1 MNRQLRT
8 RILGTALLTAALALP
23 GAAQAAGDPGVVHV
37 DGYLNDQGNCLVL
50 REHDG
55 KIYGLTGDIGGL
67 QNGDHVRVEGRF
79 AGGSACGTGTAV
91 NVTQVQ
97 AIWADDNHRTT
108 YYDHL
113 QNGSFGQWAA
123 ANRGYNPRRGSDRYD
138 RRGYRDNRDSGY
150 DRGYDRDRGYR
161 DNGYD
166 RDRGYGYDRRSDR
179 SGDLRSVYGRVEGY
193 RGDCLMVRGYDGRY
207 YGLTGDTR
215 GYDRRGE
222 RVKVLGFL
230 GRGACGERTVE
241 VEQIG
246 GR

>member
-1 MNRQLRT
+1 MNRQLRF

-23 GAAQAAGDPGVVHV
+23 GTARAAGDPSVVHV

-67 QNGDHVRVEGRF
+67 QNGDHVRLEGRF
-79 AGGSACGTGTAV
+79 VDGSGCGAGTAV
-91 NVTQVQ
+91 NVNQVQ

-113 QNGSFGQWAA
+113 QNGSFTRWAE
-123 ANRGYNPRRGSDRYD
+123 ANRGYNPRSGSDRYG
-138 RRGYRDNRDSGY
+138 RRGYRDNGD
-150 DRGYDRDRGYR
+150 DRGYDRDRG
-161 DNGYD
+161 NGYD
-166 RDRGYGYDRRSDR
+166 RGRGYDRRSDR
-179 SGDLRSVYGRVEGY
+179 SGDLRSVYGRIEGY
-193 RGDCLMVRGYDGRY
+193 RGDCLIVRGNDGRY

-230 GRGACGERTVE
+230 GRGVCGDRTVE